1 MDPTIKH
8 VAKKAN
14 VSTATVSRILNNKP
28 GFSLKTKERVLE
40 VIEEL
45 GYQPNAIARGL
56 INGKTET
63 IGVMMPRLLDMFA
76 SKVLEG
82 IDKYAHERGSSV
94 IVCNTDNSRD
104 RTMKYL
110 QFLGEKRVDGI
121 IFVSQLLEEDYYR
134 MMADM
139 KIPIILVSTISY
151 EFQLPYV
158 KVDDY
163 HAAFSATQYLI
174 QKGHKKIA
182 MIAGE
187 QTDPVAGIPRI
198 EGFKSALKSA
208 GLTPDDRFI
217 ISTGGYRHGDG
228 KRGMEQ
234 ILESGLDVTAIFAC
248 SDELAVG
255 AMSVA
260 YKKGLSIPDDLSI
273 IGYDNTPLAQ
283 MSFPPLTTVAQPL
296 YDMGNK
302 SAEMLFNMM
311 ETGERSE
318 SRIMQHKVIERETVK
333 EILD

>member
-28 GFSLKTKERVLE
+28 GFSLKTKKRVLE

-63 IGVMMPRLLDMFA
+63 IGVLMPRLLDMFA
-76 SKVLEG
+76 SRVLEG
-82 IDKYAHERGSSV
+82 IDEYVHERGSSV
-94 IVCNTDNSRD
+94 IVCNTDNNRD

-217 ISTGGYRHGDG
+217 VSTGGYSHSDG

-234 ILESGLDVTAIFAC
+234 ILARGLDVTSVFAC

-260 YKKGLSIPDDLSI
+260 YKKGISIPDDLSI
-273 IGYDNTPLAQ
+273 IGYDNTPLAE

-333 EILD
+333 EILC